1 MKLARRRNNAAL
13 ITLTPLVDVMLIL
26 LVFFMVT
33 STYLDLDMIP
43 MVEKGEDVD
52 PTLTAAGT
60 DGATTLLISINA
72 AGEARFQGRTVT
84 PIALAEA
91 LRSQPN
97 AQVLILPSGFA
108 NVQGLVEV
116 IEAATAAGI
125 TNLRVVRLEAGR

>member
-1 MKLARRRNNAAL
+1 MRIARRNRNSAL

-43 MVEKGEDVD
+43 MVEKGDELN
-52 PTLTAAGT
+52 PTAPSTGT
-60 DGATTLLISINA
+60 DGITTLLISINA

-84 PIALAEA
+84 ASALAEA
-91 LRSQPN
+91 LRAQPD

-116 IEAATAAGI
+116 IEAATVAGI
-125 TNLRVVRLEAGR
+125 TNLRVVRLKAAQ

>member
-1 MKLARRRNNAAL
+1 MKIARRNRNSAL

-43 MVEKGEDVD
+43 MVEKGDAVSA
-52 PTLTAAGT
+52 TQTSAGS

-84 PIALAEA
+84 ASALAEA
-91 LRSQPN
+91 LRAQPD

-116 IEAATAAGI
+116 IEVATAAGI